1 MHITIIGVATL
12 LCMLYLAGCAN
23 NNDVWVKQSE
33 MIERPVND
41 QQETANMNM
50 DQEKYSAK
58 SMSAKPMN
66 EESSSE

>member
-50 DQEKYSAK
+50 DQDNIPAK
-58 SMSAKPMN
+58 TMK
-66 EESSSE
+66 EESSTE

>member
-33 MIERPVND
+33 MIEHPVND
-41 QQETANMNM
+41 QQKSENMNM
-50 DQEKYSAK
+50 NQDEIP
-58 SMSAKPMN
+58 AKPMK
-66 EESSSE
+66 EENNTK

>member
-41 QQETANMNM
+41 QQETANVNM
-50 DQEKYSAK
+50 DQDNIPAK
-58 SMSAKPMN
+58 TMK
-66 EESSSE
+66 EESSTE

>member
-41 QQETANMNM
+41 QQETASMNM
-50 DQEKYSAK
+50 DQDNIP
-58 SMSAKPMN
+58 AKPMKN
-66 EESSSE
+66 ESSTE